1 MGPCQGG
8 FCIYRATGILHGVER
23 LDGAEANAALRGFL
37 EERWKGVW
45 PILYG
50 DQLRQA
56 RLDDWIF
63 QGVLDLGH
71 LPDGTQ
77 AGIPDAMEHLGDGAT
92 VAGPGSV
99 PTADTDG
106 DATGLEI
113 HGGEAKAER
122 ANTPGPESELP

>member
-1 MGPCQGG
+1 M
-8 FCIYRATGILHGVER
+8 YRATGILQDLED
-23 LDGAEANAALRGFL
+23 LDGERAAASLLGFL

-63 QGVLDLGH
+63 QGVLDVGH

-92 VAGPGSV
+92 AAGPGSV

-113 HGGEAKAER
+113 PGEI
-122 ANTPGPESELP
+122 